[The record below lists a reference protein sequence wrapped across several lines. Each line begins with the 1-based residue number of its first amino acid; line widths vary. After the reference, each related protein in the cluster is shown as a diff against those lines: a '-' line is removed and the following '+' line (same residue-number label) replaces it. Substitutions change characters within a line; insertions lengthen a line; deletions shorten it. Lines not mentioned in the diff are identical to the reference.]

1 MRKAFAL
8 IGDRYHEPGYIMQGL
23 GPVFAS
29 EGVSVEF
36 STDVKALGA
45 ERLSNVGLLV
55 ILRDGMLWP
64 EGYDRP
70 YVVWMTPD
78 QERAV
83 ADFVVAGGGFL
94 PLHNAT
100 AVYPK
105 DGLYREIVA
114 GRFVMHPP
122 VETFRVHVVNKVHPV
137 TGGVNDYSVT
147 DEQHFVEYDA
157 DRVTLLL
164 RSSSGHGES
173 PAGWAYEYGK
183 GRVCFLANG
192 HTLNALRV
200 PDYERLLRNA
210 VRWCLRLA

>member
-1 MRKAFAL
+1 MRRAFAL
-8 IGDRYHEPGYIMQGL
+8 IGDRYHKPGYIKEGL

-45 ERLSNVGLLV
+45 ERLSKVDLLV
-55 ILRDGMLWP
+55 ILRDGMVWP

-70 YVVWMTPD
+70 YVVWMTPE
-78 QERAV
+78 QERVV
-83 ADFVVAGGGFL
+83 ADFVEAGGGFL

-100 AVYPK
+100 AIYPK
-105 DGLYREIVA
+105 EGPYRKVIA

-122 VETFRVHVVNKVHPV
+122 VETFRVHVVNRMHPV
-137 TGGVNDYSVT
+137 TAGVNDYEVT
-147 DEQHFVEYDA
+147 DEQHFIEYDA

-164 RSSSGHGES
+164 RSSSGHGEA
-173 PAGWAYEYGK
+173 PAGWAYEYGR

-192 HTLNALRV
+192 HTLQALQV
-200 PDYERLLRNA
+200 PDYQRLLKNA
-210 VRWCLRLA
+210 VKWCLRLT